1 MYTKVVGRA
10 PINIALIKYWGKK
23 DEKEVIPFTPS
34 ISLSLAIYETI
45 TEISYHDEIGF
56 SFLLN
61 DQPHEKTAAKVYQ
74 FLKNF
79 TDDKTLQ
86 HIHVNT
92 KNSGP
97 TAAGLASSASGFA
110 ALAITANHF
119 FQTQFTLHTLA
130 SITRKGSGS
139 AIRSLLGTCVMWDEH
154 GQITPIDYPF
164 EDTVM
169 GIIIIN
175 SQEKKMGSTEAMKLS
190 VETSPL
196 YASWITQSFND
207 TQNFLQALN
216 DKDFHAMGL
225 LSEDNALRMHEVAR
239 HSNPPIEYL
248 THESYH
254 MIEHIKQLR
263 THHPLEIYATMDAGP
278 NVKILTRKANQT
290 FIHDYFK
297 QLGIDIIWSEIDQK
311 GAYIIDAIPID

>member
-1 MYTKVVGRA
+1 MYKKVVGRA

-45 TEISYHDEIGF
+45 TEIRYHDEVGF

-61 DQPHEKTAAKVYQ
+61 GQPHEKTAHKVYQ

-79 TDDKTLQ
+79 SDDKTLE
-86 HIHVNT
+86 HIQVRT

-119 FQTQFTLHTLA
+119 FQTHYSLDILA

-154 GQITPIDYPF
+154 GLIKPIDYPF
-164 EDTVM
+164 HDTVM

-196 YASWITQSFND
+196 YSSWITQSLID
-207 TQNFLQALN
+207 TQHFLKALH
-216 DKDFHAMGL
+216 DKDFNAMGL
-225 LSEDNALRMHEVAR
+225 LSENNALRMHEVAK

-248 THESYH
+248 TEDSYQ
-254 MIEHIKQLR
+254 MITHIQQLR
-263 THHPLEIYATMDAGP
+263 KNNGLEIYATMDAGP
-278 NVKILTRKANQT
+278 NVKILTRQSNKS

-297 QLGIDIIWSEIDQK
+297 QLGIDIIWSEIDEK
-311 GAYIIDAIPID
+311 GAYIIDAIHFD